1 MQAHASARIIIS
13 RNIPDKCGPN
23 AGARA
28 RVLALGRTRF
38 LHNNNQMKY
47 VRMMGLWWLNGGDS
61 LCPGA
66 RFGAE
71 RCVCVCP
78 HAHCDHFI
86 IMAAC
91 AALVRAPCPVRAD
104 CALMWPYII
113 HWQWLL
119 SVWPTW
125 AQGKISQ
132 M

>member
-28 RVLALGRTRF
+28 RVLALGRTRS

-71 RCVCVCP
+71 RCVCVCVRMRIVITLLLWP
-78 HAHCDHFI
+78 RVLLWCAHL
-86 IMAAC
+86 AQC
-91 AALVRAPCPVRAD
+91 APVAR
-104 CALMWPYII
+104 
-113 HWQWLL
+113 
-119 SVWPTW
+119 
-125 AQGKISQ
+125 
-132 M
+132 